1 MEGSDTGSSS
11 GKIKLRQS
19 IYYNRN
25 CPVFI
30 FLPVL
35 AIGHIFAA
43 STTDKL
49 NVIIVMTDDQGWSD
63 LGCHGHPIVRT
74 PNLDRCTTKVY
85 GSQIFMWIHFVPPP
99 GGPDDG
105 ADLPKNRGNL
115 DLWPAQPSPLGRG
128 DHAAVF

>member
-19 IYYNRN
+19 IYYKRKLIRF
-25 CPVFI
+25 FI

-35 AIGHIFAA
+35 FIGHTFAA
-43 STTDKL
+43 SKADNL

-74 PNLDRCTTKVY
+74 PNMDRMHCLLYT
-85 GSQIFMWIHFVPPP
+85 S
-99 GGPDDG
+99 
-105 ADLPKNRGNL
+105 
-115 DLWPAQPSPLGRG
+115 PSPR
-128 DHAAVF
+128 D